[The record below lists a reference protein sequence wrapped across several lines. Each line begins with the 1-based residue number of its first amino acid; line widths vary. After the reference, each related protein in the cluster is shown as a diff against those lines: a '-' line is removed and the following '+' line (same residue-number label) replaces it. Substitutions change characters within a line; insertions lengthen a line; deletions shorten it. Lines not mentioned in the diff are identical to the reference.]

1 MNSVLQ
7 QLFMIERLRRGV
19 LLAHGA
25 ALDPDEDFNGD
36 DKLENDTETSEEQQL
51 QLQQQQQQRSRDEST
66 REYNINILKQLQAI
80 FGHLASSKLQ
90 YYVPRGLWRHF
101 KLQGEPV
108 NLREQQDAVEFYMSL
123 TDSVDEALKALGHE
137 QIMHR
142 TLVGIYSDQKIC
154 KGCPHRYCKE
164 QPFNVIS
171 IDIRN
176 HSNLHDSLEQ
186 YVKGELLEGGDAYH
200 CEKCNKKVN
209 TVKRLCVKKLP
220 PILAIQLKR
229 FEYDYERLCPI
240 KFNDYFEFPR
250 VLDMEPYTVW
260 GLAKAEGEVI
270 DYDMEEEA
278 NRDVCTRYQ
287 LTGIVVHS
295 GQASGGHYYSYILHR
310 PPANAGGGPA
320 KWYKFDD
327 GDVSECK
334 MDDDEEM
341 KNQCFGGEYM
351 GEVFDHVV
359 KRMSYR
365 RQKRWWNAYILFY
378 TKEDIDITNRMKDI
392 NINESVSSLPTAP
405 LTPPLSM
412 PLAIERSV
420 RKQNIKFQHTYNQFS
435 TEFFHFMRK
444 LIGCQTP
451 YLTAD
456 TKTSV
461 DKSGGGLPL
470 SLSSSLSLANLNSGE
485 VEELALLSVEI
496 GARFLFTTCLHTK
509 KSLRGVASDWY
520 EAMLGPLRVSKQA
533 RLWFGQRVLLDHPQR
548 FCEYLLQ
555 CPSAEV
561 RSAFVKILV
570 FLAHL
575 SLSDGPCG
583 ITPPSI
589 TSSPGTLS
597 IPNTTTSSIPT
608 SSIVSVS
615 GVGLSELTL
624 ADHIFQAVL
633 NLLSKEVADY
643 GRHLSQYFN
652 LFLVYASLGPPEKA
666 HLLRLNVLATF
677 MTVALDEGPGPPI
690 KYQYAE
696 LGKLYQVTAP

>member
-1 MNSVLQ
+1 M
-7 QLFMIERLRRGV
+7 
-19 LLAHGA
+19 
-25 ALDPDEDFNGD
+25 
-36 DKLENDTETSEEQQL
+36 
-51 QLQQQQQQRSRDEST
+51 
-66 REYNINILKQLQAI
+66 
-80 FGHLASSKLQ
+80 
-90 YYVPRGLWRHF
+90 
-101 KLQGEPV
+101 
-108 NLREQQDAVEFYMSL
+108 
-123 TDSVDEALKALGHE
+123 
-137 QIMHR
+137 
-142 TLVGIYSDQKIC
+142 
-154 KGCPHRYCKE
+154 
-164 QPFNVIS
+164 
-171 IDIRN
+171 
-176 HSNLHDSLEQ
+176 
-186 YVKGELLEGGDAYH
+186 
-200 CEKCNKKVN
+200 
-209 TVKRLCVKKLP
+209 KRLCVKKLP

-260 GLAKAEGEVI
+260 GLAKAEGEII
-270 DYDMEEEA
+270 DYDMEEET
-278 NRDVCTRYQ
+278 NRDICTRYQ

-310 PPANAGGGPA
+310 PPSNASGGTNGA

-378 TKEDIDITNRMKDI
+378 TKEDIDISNRMSDLTM
-392 NINESVSSLPTAP
+392 NESVSLTSPVSLPS
-405 LTPPLSM
+405 LSM

-435 TEFFHFMRK
+435 TEYFHFMRK
-444 LIGCQTP
+444 LISCQTP
-451 YLTAD
+451 YLV
-456 TKTSV
+456 V
-461 DKSGGGLPL
+461 DPKAMSGKLPGFPL
-470 SLSSSLSLANLNSGE
+470 SIHLDPAE

-496 GARFLFTTCLHTK
+496 GAHFLFTTCLHTK

-520 EAMLGPLRVSKQA
+520 EALLGPLRVSKQA

-575 SLSDGPCG
+575 SLSDGPCE
-583 ITPPSI
+583 ITLPS
-589 TSSPGTLS
+589 TTLPSALS
-597 IPNTTTSSIPT
+597 IPSG
-608 SSIVSVS
+608 SVAPI
-615 GVGLSELTL
+615 LSEVTL

-696 LGKLYQVTAP
+696 LGKLYQVESRQSLFIMT

>member
-1 MNSVLQ
+1 M
-7 QLFMIERLRRGV
+7 
-19 LLAHGA
+19 
-25 ALDPDEDFNGD
+25 
-36 DKLENDTETSEEQQL
+36 
-51 QLQQQQQQRSRDEST
+51 
-66 REYNINILKQLQAI
+66 
-80 FGHLASSKLQ
+80 
-90 YYVPRGLWRHF
+90 
-101 KLQGEPV
+101 
-108 NLREQQDAVEFYMSL
+108 
-123 TDSVDEALKALGHE
+123 
-137 QIMHR
+137 
-142 TLVGIYSDQKIC
+142 
-154 KGCPHRYCKE
+154 
-164 QPFNVIS
+164 
-171 IDIRN
+171 
-176 HSNLHDSLEQ
+176 
-186 YVKGELLEGGDAYH
+186 
-200 CEKCNKKVN
+200 
-209 TVKRLCVKKLP
+209 KRLCVKKLP

-250 VLDMEPYTVW
+250 ILDMEPYTVW
-260 GLAKAEGEVI
+260 GLAKAEGEII
-270 DYDMEEEA
+270 DYDMEEET
-278 NRDVCTRYQ
+278 NHDVCTRYH

-310 PPANAGGGPA
+310 PPQNPDGSVGTA

-378 TKEDIDITNRMKDI
+378 TREDIDIGNRMGELS
-392 NINESVSSLPTAP
+392 INETSMSSSQLSSSLP
-405 LTPPLSM
+405 M

-435 TEFFHFMRK
+435 AEFFHFMKK
-444 LIGCQTP
+444 LISCQTP
-451 YLTAD
+451 YLAAE
-456 TKTSV
+456 TKISLE
-461 DKSGGGLPL
+461 K
-470 SLSSSLSLANLNSGE
+470 SLSSSTSLTPADI
-485 VEELALLSVEI
+485 EELAILSVEI

-520 EAMLGPLRVSKQA
+520 EALLNPLRVSKQA
-533 RLWFGQRVLLDHPQR
+533 RFWFGQHVLLDHPQR

-575 SLSDGPCG
+575 SLSDGLCEL
-583 ITPPSI
+583 TPPSSV
-589 TSSPGTLS
+589 TVNTQLGT
-597 IPNTTTSSIPT
+597 NTVTQ
-608 SSIVSVS
+608 SV
-615 GVGLSELTL
+615 GGLTL

-677 MTVALDEGPGPPI
+677 MTVAVDEGPGPPI

-696 LGKLYQVTAP
+696 LGKLYQV

>member
-1 MNSVLQ
+1 M
-7 QLFMIERLRRGV
+7 
-19 LLAHGA
+19 
-25 ALDPDEDFNGD
+25 
-36 DKLENDTETSEEQQL
+36 
-51 QLQQQQQQRSRDEST
+51 
-66 REYNINILKQLQAI
+66 
-80 FGHLASSKLQ
+80 
-90 YYVPRGLWRHF
+90 
-101 KLQGEPV
+101 
-108 NLREQQDAVEFYMSL
+108 
-123 TDSVDEALKALGHE
+123 
-137 QIMHR
+137 
-142 TLVGIYSDQKIC
+142 
-154 KGCPHRYCKE
+154 
-164 QPFNVIS
+164 
-171 IDIRN
+171 
-176 HSNLHDSLEQ
+176 
-186 YVKGELLEGGDAYH
+186 
-200 CEKCNKKVN
+200 
-209 TVKRLCVKKLP
+209 KRLCVKKLP

-310 PPANAGGGPA
+310 PPPNASGATAGA

-359 KRMSYR
+359 KKMSYR
-365 RQKRWWNAYILFY
+365 RHKRSWNAYILFY
-378 TKEDIDITNRMKDI
+378 TKEDIDVSNRMSDLT
-392 NINESVSSLPTAP
+392 INEPVPSPVS
-405 LTPPLSM
+405 LSM

-435 TEFFHFMRK
+435 TEFFQFMRK

-451 YLTAD
+451 YL
-456 TKTSV
+456 SV
-461 DKSGGGLPL
+461 DSKTPSDK
-470 SLSSSLSLANLNSGE
+470 SLSLLPSLNP
-485 VEELALLSVEI
+485 VDIEELALLSAEI

-520 EAMLGPLRVSKQA
+520 EALLGPLKVSKQA

-575 SLSDGPCG
+575 SLSDGPCE
-583 ITPPSI
+583 IPTVAA
-589 TSSPGTLS
+589 PGVLS
-597 IPNTTTSSIPT
+597 IPNSAIMLQP
-608 SSIVSVS
+608 
-615 GVGLSELTL
+615 VGELTL

-696 LGKLYQVTAP
+696 LGKLYQVTLHHPYNLTCSTNGLNGSQVVCMLIRCCDISSKASSSVTGQPSLPNTFGEPPLMPIQPQVAEILYSRNNFVKKLLEDASGIEETSRLLRYCCWENNHFSFAVLSEILWQVTHYRIHSVYRKDFVYQSDSLCLGCLRLHLRVATASGPASLYFDVGRFLAKVPHHGCPEGYP

>member
-1 MNSVLQ
+1 M
-7 QLFMIERLRRGV
+7 
-19 LLAHGA
+19 
-25 ALDPDEDFNGD
+25 
-36 DKLENDTETSEEQQL
+36 
-51 QLQQQQQQRSRDEST
+51 
-66 REYNINILKQLQAI
+66 
-80 FGHLASSKLQ
+80 
-90 YYVPRGLWRHF
+90 
-101 KLQGEPV
+101 
-108 NLREQQDAVEFYMSL
+108 
-123 TDSVDEALKALGHE
+123 
-137 QIMHR
+137 
-142 TLVGIYSDQKIC
+142 
-154 KGCPHRYCKE
+154 
-164 QPFNVIS
+164 
-171 IDIRN
+171 
-176 HSNLHDSLEQ
+176 
-186 YVKGELLEGGDAYH
+186 
-200 CEKCNKKVN
+200 N

-250 VLDMEPYTVW
+250 LLDMEPYTVW

-310 PPANAGGGPA
+310 PPPNATGGMGGT

-378 TKEDIDITNRMKDI
+378 TKEDIDIGNRLSELT
-392 NINESVSSLPTAP
+392 INESVSMTSAT
-405 LTPPLSM
+405 PLSSPLCM

-435 TEFFHFMRK
+435 TEYFHFMRK
-444 LIGCQTP
+444 LISCQTP
-451 YLTAD
+451 YLAVD
-456 TKTSV
+456 LKTLSGKLPIHPSSV
-461 DKSGGGLPL
+461 
-470 SLSSSLSLANLNSGE
+470 SLTPAE
-485 VEELALLSVEI
+485 VEELALSSVEI
-496 GARFLFTTCLHTK
+496 GAHFLFTTCFHTK
-509 KSLRGVASDWY
+509 KSLRGVANDWY
-520 EAMLGPLRVSKQA
+520 EALLGPLRVSKQA
-533 RLWFGQRVLLDHPQR
+533 RLWFGQHVLLDHPHR

-575 SLSDGPCG
+575 SLSDGPCE
-583 ITPPSI
+583 IIAPSTSLPG
-589 TSSPGTLS
+589 TSSFPS
-597 IPNTTTSSIPT
+597 
-608 SSIVSVS
+608 S
-615 GVGLSELTL
+615 GVVPAVSELTL
-624 ADHIFQAVL
+624 ADHIFQSVL
-633 NLLSKEVADY
+633 SLLSKEVADY

-696 LGKLYQVTAP
+696 LGKLYQVIPSS